1 MMERDP
7 KIASNEEVEEKMM
20 NNADI
25 VLLDV
30 REPEE
35 LALNHIPGAINMP
48 LGYVEKCAGELNR
61 ENDMYSSCR
70 TGNRSDMAA
79 KILSTLAFKKVFN
92 VIPGMIQWTGKT
104 ESSEE

>member
-35 LALNHIPGAINMP
+35 FALNHIPGAINIP
-48 LGYVEKCAGELNR
+48 LGDVENRASELDK
-61 ENDMYSSCR
+61 EKDMYIICR

-79 KILSTLAFKKVFN
+79 RILSTLAFKKVFN

>member
-20 NNADI
+20 NDADI

-35 LALNHIPGAINMP
+35 FALNHIPGAINIP
-48 LGYVEKCAGELNR
+48 LGDVENRASELDK
-61 ENDMYSSCR
+61 EKDMYIICR

-79 KILSTLAFKKVFN
+79 RILSTLAFKKVFN

>member
-20 NNADI
+20 DDADI

-35 LALNHIPGAINMP
+35 FALNHIPGAINIP
-48 LGYVEKCAGELNR
+48 LGDVENRASELNK
-61 ENDMYSSCR
+61 EKDMYIICR

-79 KILSTLAFKKVFN
+79 RILSTLAFKKVFN

>member
-7 KIASNEEVEEKMM
+7 KVASNEEVEEKMM
-20 NNADI
+20 NDRDI

-35 LALNHIPGAINMP
+35 FALNHIPGAINIP
-48 LGYVEKCAGELNR
+48 LGDVENRASELDK
-61 ENDMYSSCR
+61 EKDMYIICR

-79 KILSTLAFKKVFN
+79 RILSTLAFKKVFN

>member
-20 NNADI
+20 DDADI

-35 LALNHIPGAINMP
+35 FALNHIPGAINIP
-48 LGYVEKCAGELNR
+48 LGDVEKRASELDK
-61 ENDMYSSCR
+61 EKDMYIICR

-79 KILSTLAFKKVFN
+79 RILSTLAFKKVFN

>member
-20 NNADI
+20 DDADI

-35 LALNHIPGAINMP
+35 FALNHIPGAINIP
-48 LGYVEKCAGELNR
+48 LGDVENRASELDK
-61 ENDMYSSCR
+61 EKDMYIICR

-79 KILSTLAFKKVFN
+79 RILSTLAFKKVFN